1 MENRDIR
8 FLLNLQMLADG
19 IRKSFP
25 ELEFYQGEDGACL
38 EGVRFFQKGKKLDSR
53 YVYIAGVDQLKSEI
67 PPDTRCSLILADREK
82 ISDKRNICLNR
93 NDKGN
98 RNACAPDPLN
108 KEYCYQSQSNEN
120 YPDNGK
126 LSVQD
131 PLAEQNKCEK
141 WNNGRNSI
149 IRISGETELTELFNV
164 CQDIFRYHCS
174 WADTLKNIV
183 ICQGSVDDL
192 CKVSCEYFHNPVFV
206 HDSRLNVISCPVWRE
221 GMINWQ
227 RDESTGLL
235 ITPLEELNEFKTD
248 REYLKTLTTTK
259 ADIFSADLRG
269 YRDIYVNIWGSY
281 GGYEGR
287 LVICEI
293 DSSLEP
299 GQLVSAEYL
308 AEMVRFVLEKRGHME
323 NTYKRALEVML
334 VGMIQGKK
342 FSDSE
347 IASRI
352 EQCGWKTEDSYVC
365 IRLDAEEQEGNPG
378 SSAASLCNYVEAR
391 VQGSKAVSMDNR
403 VCIIINRNLNR
414 HYTSD
419 IAGILRDGLFKAGF
433 SNVFHNLT
441 NLESCYRQASTALK
455 YCRKK
460 NDMMWS
466 YTFGDIV
473 MDYIGDLCSS
483 EFEPEELC
491 AYELKKLKEY
501 DAENRTEL
509 YKTLMT
515 YILNE
520 RNTVATASDLY
531 VGRSTLFYRL
541 RKIKEITGLDNEH
554 LARPIKNLY
563 LRLSIF
569 LMERG

>member
-1 MENRDIR
+1 
-8 FLLNLQMLADG
+8 
-19 IRKSFP
+19 
-25 ELEFYQGEDGACL
+25 
-38 EGVRFFQKGKKLDSR
+38 
-53 YVYIAGVDQLKSEI
+53 
-67 PPDTRCSLILADREK
+67 
-82 ISDKRNICLNR
+82 
-93 NDKGN
+93 
-98 RNACAPDPLN
+98 
-108 KEYCYQSQSNEN
+108 
-120 YPDNGK
+120 
-126 LSVQD
+126 
-131 PLAEQNKCEK
+131 
-141 WNNGRNSI
+141 
-149 IRISGETELTELFNV
+149 
-164 CQDIFRYHCS
+164 
-174 WADTLKNIV
+174 
-183 ICQGSVDDL
+183 
-192 CKVSCEYFHNPVFV
+192 
-206 HDSRLNVISCPVWRE
+206 
-221 GMINWQ
+221 
-227 RDESTGLL
+227 
-235 ITPLEELNEFKTD
+235 
-248 REYLKTLTTTK
+248 
-259 ADIFSADLRG
+259 
-269 YRDIYVNIWGSY
+269 
-281 GGYEGR
+281 
-287 LVICEI
+287 
-293 DSSLEP
+293 
-299 GQLVSAEYL
+299 
-308 AEMVRFVLEKRGHME
+308 ME

-491 AYELKKLKEY
+491 AYELK
-501 DAENRTEL
+501 
-509 YKTLMT
+509 
-515 YILNE
+515 
-520 RNTVATASDLY
+520 S
-531 VGRSTLFYRL
+531 
-541 RKIKEITGLDNEH
+541 
-554 LARPIKNLY
+554 
-563 LRLSIF
+563 
-569 LMERG
+569 